1 MFLYQVAVFAP
12 LKKPLTYS
20 YLTNDI
26 LPGQLVSVPLGKR
39 LVQGLVI
46 KKGVDKDGVDKDEAG
61 KAKAVTLKAEKKE
74 KANAVAEKSKKT
86 FPIKSIK
93 EIHEMDYPVTER
105 YLQWLLWLSNYYL
118 HPIGLVSKHAFPP
131 LKASTRKNK
140 KKSPTPQ
147 TALQKPPVLTSEQ
160 KKVIANIK
168 KHTGFN
174 THLLFG
180 VTGSGKTEIY
190 MQLIQAVVEEKKQ
203 VLLLVPE
210 ISLTPQLIQRFTSR
224 FPNQVATIHSQLTP
238 REKTNQWLSI
248 SNKEKSILIGTRS
261 ALFCDIPNLAYI
273 IIDEEHEQSFK
284 QEEGL
289 RYHARDAAIVR
300 AKLKNIPI
308 LLGSATPSLESWK
321 QAQDK
326 KYLLHQLPNRISSH
340 PLPTVNILNL
350 CKTNEEVDISKK
362 PKFFSKDKNIPF
374 WLHAKLLEAI
384 KNTLEKKEQIALLLN
399 RRGFSSQVLCGQC
412 GYSPECPNC
421 SIHLT
426 LHKKQYLVCH
436 HCEYSESFNPSCA
449 KCSSQELKPVGLG
462 TEQVEQDLQ
471 QLFPQANVARADRDE
486 ITKREDYENLI
497 KNMEERKIDIL
508 IGTQMIAKGLDFP
521 HLSLVGVLLADSSFY
536 FPDFRSNEKSFQLLV
551 QMSGRAG
558 RAEKKGEV
566 FIQSFNPD
574 HPCLDFV
581 ATQNYIDFTKAEL
594 KNRKDFMY
602 PPFNKIALIKVHSL
616 SEHSSNQYA
625 KNLVKLANQWIK
637 QYAFYKNIVVKG
649 PSPATLFKVRNKY
662 RYQILIK
669 SDDYKMLNHFCKEL
683 LNNKIKKPSNIKC
696 DVTIDPINFL

>member
-1 MFLYQVAVFAP
+1 MFLYRVAVFAP

-20 YLTNDI
+20 YPQNKLS
-26 LPGQLVSVPLGKR
+26 PGQRVSVPLGRR
-39 LVQGLVI
+39 LVQGLIVEGGIADNKGCI
-46 KKGVDKDGVDKDEAG
+46 KNCD
-61 KAKAVTLKAEKKE
+61 KAVTKDGHKFLVKAITEVH
-74 KANAVAEKSKKT
+74 KANDQITEHYLSW
-86 FPIKSIK
+86 IK
-93 EIHEMDYPVTER
+93 
-105 YLQWLLWLSNYYL
+105 WLSSYYL
-118 HPIGLVSKHAFPP
+118 HPIGLVAKHAFPP
-131 LKASTRKNK
+131 LSASKRKSK
-140 KKSPTPQ
+140 KKSPTPE
-147 TALQKPPVLTSEQ
+147 TPLQKPPALTKEQ
-160 KKVIANIK
+160 ATVIANIK
-168 KHTGFN
+168 KHKNFK

-180 VTGSGKTEIY
+180 VTGSGKTEVY
-190 MQLIQAVVEEKKQ
+190 MQIIQKIIKEKKQ
-203 VLLLVPE
+203 ILLLVPE

-224 FPNQVATIHSQLTP
+224 FPDQVATIHSQLTP

-248 SNKEKSILIGTRS
+248 SLKEKSILIGTRS
-261 ALFCDIPNLAYI
+261 ALFCNIPHLAYI

-300 AKLKNIPI
+300 AKIENIPI

-326 KYLLHQLPNRISSH
+326 KYLLHCLPNRISPH
-340 PLPTVNILNL
+340 PLPPVNILNL
-350 CKTNEEVDISKK
+350 CKSSKEIDIKKK
-362 PKFFSKDKNIPF
+362 PKNFNKEKNIPF
-374 WLHAKLLEAI
+374 WLHKKLLTAI
-384 KNTLEKKEQIALLLN
+384 KSTLDKKEQIALLLN
-399 RRGFSSQVLCGQC
+399 RRGFSSQVLCYQC
-412 GYSPECPNC
+412 GYSSECPNC

-436 HCEYSESFNPSCA
+436 HCEYSESFNNSCTQ
-449 KCSSQELKPVGLG
+449 CSAQELKIMGLG

-471 QLFPQANVARADRDE
+471 QLFPLAKIARADRDE

-497 KNMEERKIDIL
+497 HNMEKKNIDIL

-521 HLSLVGVLLADSSFY
+521 NLSLVGILLADSSFY

-581 ATQNYIDFTKAEL
+581 TTQNYMEFTKSEL
-594 KNRKDFMY
+594 KNRQDFMY
-602 PPFNKIALIKVHSL
+602 PPFNKIALIKIQSL
-616 SEHSSNQYA
+616 DEYSSNQYA
-625 KNLVKLANQWIK
+625 KNLAKLSHQWIK
-637 QYAFYKNIVVKG
+637 KYDFYKNIVVGG

-669 SDDYKMLNHFCKEL
+669 APDYKILNHFCKEL
-683 LNNKIKKPSNIKC
+683 LDNKVKKLSNIKC
-696 DVTIDPINFL
+696 DIDIDPISFL

>member
-1 MFLYQVAVFAP
+1 MVTYQVAVFAP
-12 LKKPLTYS
+12 LKESLTYS
-20 YLTNDI
+20 YLKSD
-26 LPGQLVSVPLGKR
+26 LHLGQLVSVPLGRR
-39 LVQGLVI
+39 LVQGLII
-46 KKGVDKDGVDKDEAG
+46 KKNDSS
-61 KAKAVTLKAEKKE
+61 AEKNNKF
-74 KANAVAEKSKKT
+74 K
-86 FPIKSIK
+86 IK
-93 EIHEMDYPVTER
+93 EISKIHETDYKITKN
-105 YLQWLLWLSNYYL
+105 YLSWIKWISNYYIY
-118 HPIGLVSKHAFPP
+118 PIGMTCKLAFPP
-131 LKASTRKNK
+131 LKASIRKSK

-147 TALQKPPVLTSEQ
+147 TKLQKPPVITSDQ
-160 KKVIANIK
+160 SKVIKDIK
-168 KHTGFN
+168 KYKNFN

-190 MQLIQAVVEEKKQ
+190 MQIIQKVIEEKKQ

-224 FPNQVATIHSQLTP
+224 FPDQIATIHSQLTP

-248 SNKEKSILIGTRS
+248 SLKKKSILIGTRS
-261 ALFCDIPNLAYI
+261 ALFCTIPNLAYI

-284 QEEGL
+284 QEESL

-300 AKLKNIPI
+300 AKIEDIPI

-326 KYLLHQLPNRISSH
+326 KYLLHTLPNRISSQ
-340 PLPTVNILNL
+340 PLPPVNILNL
-350 CKTNEEVDISKK
+350 CKESKEIDVKKK
-362 PKFFSKDKNIPF
+362 PQSFNKEKNIPF
-374 WLHAKLLEAI
+374 WLHKDLLQAI
-384 KNTLEKKEQIALLLN
+384 KITLEKKEQVALLLN
-399 RRGFSSQVLCGQC
+399 RRGFSSQVLCSKC
-412 GYSPECPNC
+412 GYSSECPNC

-436 HCEYSESFNPSCA
+436 HCEYSESFSSSCN
-449 KCSSQELKPVGLG
+449 KCLAQDVKAIGLG
-462 TEQVEQDLQ
+462 TEQVEQDLK
-471 QLFPQANVARADRDE
+471 QLFPSANIARADRDE

-497 KNMEERKIDIL
+497 SNMEKKNIDIL
-508 IGTQMIAKGLDFP
+508 VGTQMIAKGLDFP
-521 HLSLVGVLLADSSFY
+521 NLSLVGILLADSSFY

-581 ATQNYIDFTKAEL
+581 TTQNYIEFTKSEL
-594 KNRKDFMY
+594 KNRQDFLY
-602 PPFNKIALIKVHSL
+602 PPFNKIALIKVQSL
-616 SEHSSNQYA
+616 NEYSANQYA
-625 KNLVKLANQWIK
+625 KNLANLANQWIK
-637 QYAFYKNIVVKG
+637 KYDFYKNIVIGG

-669 SDDYKMLNHFCKEL
+669 APDYKILNHFCKEL
-683 LNNKIKKPSNIKC
+683 LDNKVKKLSNIKC
-696 DVTIDPINFL
+696 DIDIDPISFL